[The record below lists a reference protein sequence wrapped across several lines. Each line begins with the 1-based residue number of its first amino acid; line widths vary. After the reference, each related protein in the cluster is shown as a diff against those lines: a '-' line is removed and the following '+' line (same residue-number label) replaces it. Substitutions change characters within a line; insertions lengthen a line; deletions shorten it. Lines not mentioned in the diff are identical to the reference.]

1 MTHMTEVN
9 FADFQMEERYK
20 KLERTLKLASL
31 RQENRTEDVSWPLLT
46 SPSISSIN
54 ADPFDSTTNIPSLQ
68 VSKIDSE
75 VVSSSNNLR
84 NILLKKKGIN
94 SNHKMIA
101 TSSVKKFREENDCL
115 KDRLMMPPPNFNNH
129 FCIKKKLNS
138 LTSPN
143 AKSLPRIRSNSS
155 DIDIESPK
163 KKGNHRFSSNDGNY
177 IDSFVPLQIS
187 CDNFENKNVRMFTK
201 WKVMLNEQ
209 NELVIKGKIECGK
222 VAQSKPIVR
231 RLTSTK
237 IVSVFKH
244 LYHLQGNIV
253 DDEYELPDYVRGKF
267 YSGFPDDWEN
277 VYQIWRTFVQQGY
290 SATFRWPTPITDSD
304 DDLRSEI
311 TDITFVNSKSP
322 KDKRSNLTPFEEFYA
337 SEASVNLDCTYNI
350 LQTKEKQNFNSH
362 SCQKSD
368 SFTQTCLSDTIKN
381 SPYREVSIQSLK
393 NQYGNDKENINL
405 NCTKTTVNSLKDK
418 LNVIV
423 NNLTNKNCDEECVG
437 KIIEIFD
444 CLNYVVSY
452 GTVKY
457 NGSNIENSKLKGD
470 KHIVEERYNG
480 INDKSQ
486 NWVESES
493 ISLQHPVN
501 SKVANYNNSSQR
513 KRTFAEMSKNNDI
526 STSDSENEIYVGVP
540 RIPINRIIRQKDILL
555 KPCKRRIRKKTMY
568 QKHDDIEKQHISNAP
583 SIMSDNNNGSYIKTI
598 RSEKVNVTNFN
609 DSSISIIEDE
619 RAHLKVKGCISS
631 NIQNNVDKYVKSD
644 IMERE
649 QWGKPND
656 FTEIEDT
663 HEIQKHS
670 VQQNSTVI
678 NKPINYLQYSNK
690 NTTDNDPEFTVAKKC
705 NNTMTQ
711 TNSYLE
717 ENRHKNDQYQ
727 NHSSCQQ
734 YEELLLHPKNTMTE
748 MTKPVVI
755 SSVPI
760 DIKIRNTQLHFLQ
773 DPKVNV
779 IKDENKAIK
788 DLNEKVKNRNL
799 TKKKSPMKSNVISIT
814 NSNLLSDSTQYSEEC
829 SNIQS
834 SNVDP
839 IILKKSL
846 QDNLKVSRDN
856 KFVNN
861 CKPKLLSA
869 WTPNI
874 LSKSGLHLIFEGKL
888 LNEVGHI
895 IHRKFKTDI
904 IFRRVSQKLVE
915 TIHHEF
921 YQLIGDLNDTK
932 HVVPKE
938 LVNQCRYGCP
948 TNIEQFCEI
957 WKSLENADITDSVHI
972 INVGVSSKGRR
983 IIPPLS
989 YWRGERVVLKDNN
1002 PVYNPGTSQNSL
1014 IVSPHKS
1021 SAKSNDI
1028 KRRKNRSDSSK
1039 KNHLDILAQNVPTI
1053 SPEKLVKS
1061 TKNNTKLVGHNRPT
1075 RIVTRS
1081 KRKALQEVS
1090 ESSVSSD
1097 GKNISAYE
1105 NQKMTFNSG
1114 NIISKDDVESINAEN
1129 LHESHI
1135 NLVTTKPT
1143 KIRSNARKDIE
1154 PNTSLSTLPKQ
1165 ILGNQPSAGKYRD
1178 VVYTYYQDVAGKND
1192 ILSDDQVS
1200 HV

>member
-31 RQENRTEDVSWPLLT
+31 RQENRIEDTSWPLLT

-54 ADPFDSTTNIPSLQ
+54 ADPLDSTTNIPSLQ
-68 VSKIDSE
+68 FSKIDNE

-129 FCIKKKLNS
+129 FCIEKKSNS

-143 AKSLPRIRSNSS
+143 AKSLARIRSNSS

-163 KKGNHRFSSNDGNY
+163 KTGNHRFSSNNGNY
-177 IDSFVPLQIS
+177 IDSFIPLQIS

-209 NELVIKGKIECGK
+209 NQLVIKGKIECGK
-222 VAQSKPIVR
+222 IAQSKPIVR

-237 IVSVFKH
+237 VVSIFKH

-311 TDITFVNSKSP
+311 TDITFVDSKSP
-322 KDKRSNLTPFEEFYA
+322 KNKRSNLKPFEESYA
-337 SEASVNLDCTYNI
+337 SEASVNVDCTYNI
-350 LQTKEKQNFNSH
+350 LQTKEEQNLNSH

-368 SFTQTCLSDTIKN
+368 SFTQTCLSDTINN
-381 SPYREVSIQSLK
+381 SPYRGVSIQSLK

-423 NNLTNKNCDEECVG
+423 NNLTDKNCDEECVG

-452 GTVKY
+452 GTVKDD
-457 NGSNIENSKLKGD
+457 GSNIENSKLKGD
-470 KHIVEERYNG
+470 KRIVEEQYNG
-480 INDKSQ
+480 INDESQ

-493 ISLQHPVN
+493 ISLERSAN

-540 RIPINRIIRQKDILL
+540 RIPINRIIRQKNILL
-555 KPCKRRIRKKTMY
+555 KPCKRKIRKKAIY
-568 QKHDDIEKQHISNAP
+568 QKHDAIEKQHISNAP
-583 SIMSDNNNGSYIKTI
+583 SIMSDNDNGSYIKTI

-619 RAHLKVKGCISS
+619 RAHLKVKECISS

-649 QWGKPND
+649 QRGKSND
-656 FTEIEDT
+656 FTKIEDT
-663 HEIQKHS
+663 HEIQKYS

-678 NKPINYLQYSNK
+678 NKPINYLHYSNK

-717 ENRHKNDQYQ
+717 GNRHKNDQYQ
-727 NHSSCQQ
+727 NHSPCQQ
-734 YEELLLHPKNTMTE
+734 YEESLLHPKNTMTE

-760 DIKIRNTQLHFLQ
+760 DIEIRNTQLHFSQ

-779 IKDENKAIK
+779 IEDENKAIK

-799 TKKKSPMKSNVISIT
+799 TKKKSPMKSNAISKT
-814 NSNLLSDSTQYSEEC
+814 NSNLLSDSTQYSEEY

-856 KFVNN
+856 KFMNN

-874 LSKSGLHLIFEGKL
+874 LTKSGLHLIFEGNL

-932 HVVPKE
+932 HVVPKK

-948 TNIEQFCEI
+948 ADIEQFCEI

-989 YWRGERVVLKDNN
+989 YWRGERIVLKDNN

-1014 IVSPHKS
+1014 IISPHKS
-1021 SAKSNDI
+1021 SAKNNDI

-1039 KNHLDILAQNVPTI
+1039 KSHLDILAQNVPTI
-1053 SPEKLVKS
+1053 SPEKLVKP
-1061 TKNNTKLVGHNRPT
+1061 TKNDTKLVGHNRST
-1075 RIVTRS
+1075 RIVTRN

-1090 ESSVSSD
+1090 ESSVSSVS
-1097 GKNISAYE
+1097 KNISAYE

-1114 NIISKDDVESINAEN
+1114 NIISKDDIESINAEN
-1129 LHESHI
+1129 LHESRI

-1143 KIRSNARKDIE
+1143 KIRSNARKDIG
-1154 PNTSLSTLPKQ
+1154 PNMSLSTLSKQ
-1165 ILGNQPSAGKYRD
+1165 M
-1178 VVYTYYQDVAGKND
+1178 
-1192 ILSDDQVS
+1192 
-1200 HV
+1200 

>member
-1 MTHMTEVN
+1 
-9 FADFQMEERYK
+9 MEERYK

-31 RQENRTEDVSWPLLT
+31 RQENRIEDTSWPLLT

-54 ADPFDSTTNIPSLQ
+54 ADPLDSTTNIPSLQ
-68 VSKIDSE
+68 FSKIDNE

-129 FCIKKKLNS
+129 FCIEKKSNS

-143 AKSLPRIRSNSS
+143 AKSLARIRSNSS

-163 KKGNHRFSSNDGNY
+163 KTGNHRFSSNNGNY
-177 IDSFVPLQIS
+177 IDSFIPLQIS

-209 NELVIKGKIECGK
+209 NQLVIKGKIECGK
-222 VAQSKPIVR
+222 IAQSKPIVR

-237 IVSVFKH
+237 VVSIFKH

-311 TDITFVNSKSP
+311 TDITFVDSKSP
-322 KDKRSNLTPFEEFYA
+322 KNKRSNLKPFEESYA
-337 SEASVNLDCTYNI
+337 SEASVNVDCTYNI
-350 LQTKEKQNFNSH
+350 LQTKEEQNLNSH

-368 SFTQTCLSDTIKN
+368 SFTQTCLSDTINN
-381 SPYREVSIQSLK
+381 SPYRGVSIQSLK

-423 NNLTNKNCDEECVG
+423 NNLTDKNCDEECVG

-452 GTVKY
+452 GTVKDD
-457 NGSNIENSKLKGD
+457 GSNIENSKLKGD
-470 KHIVEERYNG
+470 KRIVEEQYNG
-480 INDKSQ
+480 INDESQ

-493 ISLQHPVN
+493 ISLERSAN

-540 RIPINRIIRQKDILL
+540 RIPINRIIRQKNILL
-555 KPCKRRIRKKTMY
+555 KPCKRKIRKKAIY
-568 QKHDDIEKQHISNAP
+568 QKHDAIEKQHISNAP
-583 SIMSDNNNGSYIKTI
+583 SIMSDNDNGSYIKTI

-619 RAHLKVKGCISS
+619 RAHLKVKECISS

-649 QWGKPND
+649 QRGKSND
-656 FTEIEDT
+656 FTKIEDT
-663 HEIQKHS
+663 HEIQKYS

-678 NKPINYLQYSNK
+678 NKPINYLHYSNK

-717 ENRHKNDQYQ
+717 GNRHKNDQYQ
-727 NHSSCQQ
+727 NHSPCQQ
-734 YEELLLHPKNTMTE
+734 YEESLLHPKNTMTE

-760 DIKIRNTQLHFLQ
+760 DIEIRNTQLHFSQ

-779 IKDENKAIK
+779 IEDENKAIK

-799 TKKKSPMKSNVISIT
+799 TKKKSPMKSNAISKT
-814 NSNLLSDSTQYSEEC
+814 NSNLLSDSTQYSEEY

-856 KFVNN
+856 KFMNN

-874 LSKSGLHLIFEGKL
+874 LTKSGLHLIFEGNL

-932 HVVPKE
+932 HVVPKK

-948 TNIEQFCEI
+948 ADIEQFCEI

-989 YWRGERVVLKDNN
+989 YWRGERIVLKDNN

-1014 IVSPHKS
+1014 IISPHKS
-1021 SAKSNDI
+1021 SAKNNDI

-1039 KNHLDILAQNVPTI
+1039 KSHLDILAQNVPTI
-1053 SPEKLVKS
+1053 SPEKLVKP
-1061 TKNNTKLVGHNRPT
+1061 TKNDTKLVGHNRST
-1075 RIVTRS
+1075 RIVTRN

-1090 ESSVSSD
+1090 ESSVSSVS
-1097 GKNISAYE
+1097 KNISAYE

-1114 NIISKDDVESINAEN
+1114 NIISKDDIESINAEN
-1129 LHESHI
+1129 LHESRI

-1143 KIRSNARKDIE
+1143 KIRSNARKDIG
-1154 PNTSLSTLPKQ
+1154 PNMSLSTLSKQ

>member
-1 MTHMTEVN
+1 MAHMTEVN

-115 KDRLMMPPPNFNNH
+115 KDCLMMPPPNSNNH
-129 FCIKKKLNS
+129 FCIKKNLNS

-143 AKSLPRIRSNSS
+143 AKSLPRIRSDSS

-163 KKGNHRFSSNDGNY
+163 KKGN
-177 IDSFVPLQIS
+177 IDSFIPLQIS

-209 NELVIKGKIECGK
+209 NQLIIKGKIECGK
-222 VAQSKPIVR
+222 IARSKPIVR

-237 IVSVFKH
+237 IVSIFKH

-277 VYQIWRTFVQQGY
+277 VYQIWKTFVQQGY

-311 TDITFVNSKSP
+311 TDITFVESKSP
-322 KDKRSNLTPFEEFYA
+322 KNRRSNLKPSEEFYA
-337 SEASVNLDCTYNI
+337 SEASVNLNCTYDI
-350 LQTKEKQNFNSH
+350 LQTKEKEKQNLKSH

-381 SPYREVSIQSLK
+381 SPYREISTRSLK

-423 NNLTNKNCDEECVG
+423 NNLTDKNCGEECVG

-452 GTVKY
+452 GTGKDD
-457 NGSNIENSKLKGD
+457 GSNIENSELKGD

-480 INDKSQ
+480 INNKSQ
-486 NWVESES
+486 DWVESES
-493 ISLQHPVN
+493 ISLQRSVS
-501 SKVANYNNSSQR
+501 SKVANNNNSSQR
-513 KRTFAEMSKNNDI
+513 KRTFVEMSRNNDI

-555 KPCKRRIRKKTMY
+555 KPCKRRIRRKGMY
-568 QKHDDIEKQHISNAP
+568 QKHDAIEKQHISNAS
-583 SIMSDNNNGSYIKTI
+583 SIMSDNHNRSYIKTI
-598 RSEKVNVTNFN
+598 RSEEVNVTNSN

-619 RAHLKVKGCISS
+619 RAHLKVKGCTSS

-644 IMERE
+644 ITERE
-649 QWGKPND
+649 QWGKPSD
-656 FTEIEDT
+656 FTKNEDT
-663 HEIQKHS
+663 HEIQKYS

-678 NKPINYLQYSNK
+678 NKPIKYLHYSNK
-690 NTTDNDPEFTVAKKC
+690 NTTDNDSEFTVAKKC
-705 NNTMTQ
+705 SNTMKQ

-734 YEELLLHPKNTMTE
+734 YEELLLHQKNTMTE

-760 DIKIRNTQLHFLQ
+760 DIEIINTQLHCLQ

-779 IKDENKAIK
+779 IKDENKTIK

-799 TKKKSPMKSNVISIT
+799 TKKKSPVKSNAISKT
-814 NSNLLSDSTQYSEEC
+814 NSNLLSNSTQYSEEC

-856 KFVNN
+856 KFMNN

-957 WKSLENADITDSVHI
+957 WKSLENVDITDSVHI

-989 YWRGERVVLKDNN
+989 YWRGERIVLKDNN

-1014 IVSPHKS
+1014 IISPHKS
-1021 SAKSNDI
+1021 PAKNNDI
-1028 KRRKNRSDSSK
+1028 KRRKSRGDSSK
-1039 KNHLDILAQNVPTI
+1039 QNHLDILAQNVPTI
-1053 SPEKLVKS
+1053 SPEKLIKP
-1061 TKNNTKLVGHNRPT
+1061 TKNDTKLVRHNRPT
-1075 RIVTRS
+1075 RIVTRN

-1114 NIISKDDVESINAEN
+1114 NIISKDDIESINAEN
-1129 LHESHI
+1129 SHESRI

-1143 KIRSNARKDIE
+1143 KIRRSNARKDIE
-1154 PNTSLSTLPKQ
+1154 PNTSLCTIPTQ
-1165 ILGNQPSAGKYRD
+1165 M
-1178 VVYTYYQDVAGKND
+1178 
-1192 ILSDDQVS
+1192 
-1200 HV
+1200 

>member
-31 RQENRTEDVSWPLLT
+31 RQENRIEDVSWPLLT

-68 VSKIDSE
+68 VSKIDNE

-129 FCIKKKLNS
+129 FCSKKKLNS

-143 AKSLPRIRSNSS
+143 AKSLPRIRSDSS

-163 KKGNHRFSSNDGNY
+163 KKGNHRFSINDRNY
-177 IDSFVPLQIS
+177 IDSFIPLQIS
-187 CDNFENKNVRMFTK
+187 CDNFENKNIRMFTK

-209 NELVIKGKIECGK
+209 NQLVIKGKIECGK
-222 VAQSKPIVR
+222 IAQSKPIVR

-277 VYQIWRTFVQQGY
+277 VYQIWKTFVQQGY

-311 TDITFVNSKSP
+311 TDITFVESKSP
-322 KDKRSNLTPFEEFYA
+322 KNRRSNLKPFEEFYA
-337 SEASVNLDCTYNI
+337 SEASVNLNCTYDI
-350 LQTKEKQNFNSH
+350 LQTKKKQNLNSH

-423 NNLTNKNCDEECVG
+423 NNLTDKNCGEECVG

-452 GTVKY
+452 GTGKDD
-457 NGSNIENSKLKGD
+457 GSNIENSELKGD
-470 KHIVEERYNG
+470 KHIVQEQYNG

-486 NWVESES
+486 DWVESES
-493 ISLQHPVN
+493 ISLQRSVN
-501 SKVANYNNSSQR
+501 SKVANNNNSSQR
-513 KRTFAEMSKNNDI
+513 KRTFAEMSRNNDI

-555 KPCKRRIRKKTMY
+555 KPCKRRIRRKEMY
-568 QKHDDIEKQHISNAP
+568 QKHDAIGKQHISNAQ
-583 SIMSDNNNGSYIKTI
+583 SIMSDNHNGSYIKTI
-598 RSEKVNVTNFN
+598 RSEEVNVTNFN

-619 RAHLKVKGCISS
+619 RAHLKVKGCTSS
-631 NIQNNVDKYVKSD
+631 NIQNNIDKYVKSD
-644 IMERE
+644 IIERE
-649 QWGKPND
+649 QWGKPGD
-656 FTEIEDT
+656 FTKNEDT
-663 HEIQKHS
+663 HEIQNYS
-670 VQQNSTVI
+670 VQQNLTVI
-678 NKPINYLQYSNK
+678 NKPIKYLHYSNK
-690 NTTDNDPEFTVAKKC
+690 NTTDNDSEFTVAKKC

-760 DIKIRNTQLHFLQ
+760 DIEIRNTQSHCLQ
-773 DPKVNV
+773 DPKINI
-779 IKDENKAIK
+779 IKDENKTIK

-799 TKKKSPMKSNVISIT
+799 AKKKSPMKSNAISKT
-814 NSNLLSDSTQYSEEC
+814 NSNLLSDSTQNSEEC

-856 KFVNN
+856 KFMNN

-957 WKSLENADITDSVHI
+957 WKSLENADITDSIHI
-972 INVGVSSKGRR
+972 VNVGVSSKGRR

-989 YWRGERVVLKDNN
+989 YWRGERIVLKDNN

-1014 IVSPHKS
+1014 IISPHKS
-1021 SAKSNDI
+1021 PAKNNDI

-1039 KNHLDILAQNVPTI
+1039 KSHLDILAQNVPTI
-1053 SPEKLVKS
+1053 SPEKLIKP
-1061 TKNNTKLVGHNRPT
+1061 TKNDTKLVRHRRPT
-1075 RIVTRS
+1075 RIVTRN
-1081 KRKALQEVS
+1081 KRKVLQEVS

-1097 GKNISAYE
+1097 DKNISAYE

-1114 NIISKDDVESINAEN
+1114 NIISKDDIESINAEN
-1129 LHESHI
+1129 LHESRI

-1143 KIRSNARKDIE
+1143 KIRRSNARKDIE
-1154 PNTSLSTLPKQ
+1154 PNTSLCTLPKQ
-1165 ILGNQPSAGKYRD
+1165 M
-1178 VVYTYYQDVAGKND
+1178 
-1192 ILSDDQVS
+1192 
-1200 HV
+1200 

>member
-1 MTHMTEVN
+1 MTEVN

-84 NILLKKKGIN
+84 DILLKKKGIN

-129 FCIKKKLNS
+129 FCIKQKLNS

-163 KKGNHRFSSNDGNY
+163 KKGNYRFSSNNGNY
-177 IDSFVPLQIS
+177 IGSFVPLQIS
-187 CDNFENKNVRMFTK
+187 RDNFEDKNVRMFTK

-209 NELVIKGKIECGK
+209 NELVIKGEIECGK
-222 VAQSKPIVR
+222 IAQSKPIVR

-277 VYQIWRTFVQQGY
+277 VYQIWKTFVQQGY

-311 TDITFVNSKSP
+311 TDITFVDSESP
-322 KDKRSNLTPFEEFYA
+322 KNKRSNSKPFEEFYA
-337 SEASVNLDCTYNI
+337 SEASVNLNCTYDI
-350 LQTKEKQNFNSH
+350 LQTKEKQNLNSH

-405 NCTKTTVNSLKDK
+405 NCTKTTVNSLKDR

-423 NNLTNKNCDEECVG
+423 NNLTDKKCDEECVG

-452 GTVKY
+452 GTVKDD
-457 NGSNIENSKLKGD
+457 GSNIENSELKRN

-486 NWVESES
+486 DWIESES
-493 ISLQHPVN
+493 ISLQRSVN
-501 SKVANYNNSSQR
+501 SKVTNNNNSSQR

-555 KPCKRRIRKKTMY
+555 KPCKRRIRKKGMY
-568 QKHDDIEKQHISNAP
+568 QKHDAIEKQHISNAP
-583 SIMSDNNNGSYIKTI
+583 PIMSNNNNGSYIETI

-609 DSSISIIEDE
+609 DSSISIIEDKE
-619 RAHLKVKGCISS
+619 AHLKVKGCISS
-631 NIQNNVDKYVKSD
+631 NIQNNVDNYVKSD
-644 IMERE
+644 IIEKE

-656 FTEIEDT
+656 FTKKEDT

-678 NKPINYLQYSNK
+678 NKPIKYLHYSNK

-705 NNTMTQ
+705 NNTMMQ

-717 ENRHKNDQYQ
+717 RNRHKNDQYQ
-727 NHSSCQQ
+727 DHSSCQQ
-734 YEELLLHPKNTMTE
+734 YEELLLHPENTMAE

-760 DIKIRNTQLHFLQ
+760 DIEIRNTQLHFLQ

-779 IKDENKAIK
+779 IEDENKTIK

-799 TKKKSPMKSNVISIT
+799 AKKKSPMKSNAISKT

-846 QDNLKVSRDN
+846 QDNLKVSRHN
-856 KFVNN
+856 KFMNN

-948 TNIEQFCEI
+948 TNIEQFCEV
-957 WKSLENADITDSVHI
+957 WKSLENADTTDSVHI

-989 YWRGERVVLKDNN
+989 YWRGERIVLKDNN

-1014 IVSPHKS
+1014 IISPHKS
-1021 SAKSNDI
+1021 SAKNNDI
-1028 KRRKNRSDSSK
+1028 KRRKNRSNSSK
-1039 KNHLDILAQNVPTI
+1039 KSHLDILAQNVPTI
-1053 SPEKLVKS
+1053 SPDKLVKP
-1061 TKNNTKLVGHNRPT
+1061 TKNDRKLVEHNRST
-1075 RIVTRS
+1075 RIVTRN

-1114 NIISKDDVESINAEN
+1114 KIISKDDIESINAEN
-1129 LHESHI
+1129 LHESRI

-1143 KIRSNARKDIE
+1143 KIRRSNARKDIE

-1165 ILGNQPSAGKYRD
+1165 ILGNQQSAGKYRD
-1178 VVYTYYQDVAGKND
+1178 VVYTYYQDVAGEND